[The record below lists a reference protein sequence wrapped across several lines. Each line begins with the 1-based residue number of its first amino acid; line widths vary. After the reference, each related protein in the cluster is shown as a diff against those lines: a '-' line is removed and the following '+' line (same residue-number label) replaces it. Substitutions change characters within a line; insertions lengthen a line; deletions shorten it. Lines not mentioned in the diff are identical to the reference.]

1 MIGFVGK
8 AWGRKLNI
16 VLHKKVL
23 LKKGQCL
30 LGVLLFVLLASPVW
44 AFERFVVQ
52 DIQVVGLQRISLG
65 TTFNYLPIKVGESLN
80 NTKASAVIQ
89 ALYKT
94 GFFEDVQLTREGDVL
109 TIHVEERPSIAK
121 IEVFG
126 NEELDTEDLNTAL
139 KTIGLT
145 EGRIFNRSLLDQ
157 IEQELHQQYFSLGK
171 YGVKIETKLEQL
183 ERNRVDVTIDIDEGD
198 AAKIKQIN
206 IIGSHKFDEMKLL
219 DKFELSTPTMWS
231 GISGSGK
238 YSKQELL
245 GDLEKLRSYY
255 LDRGYLHFSIDS
267 TQVSITPDK
276 RDVYISINVTE
287 GEQYTVSEVKISG
300 DLVVPEEDLRK
311 LLSVKSG
318 DIFSRRA
325 IADSSNKLSERL
337 GIDGY
342 AFANVNSVPDI
353 DEENRTIALNFF
365 VAPGHRV
372 YVRRV
377 NITGNTKTR
386 DSVVRREVRQMEGG
400 WLSSPLVERS
410 KIRLQKLGFF
420 DSVNV
425 ETPAV
430 AGTKDQVDLNF
441 DVTEGSTGNFTA
453 GLGYGDTQG
462 LLFNLSVT
470 LNNFLGTGKRVSTEI
485 NNSRVNTI
493 YRVNYTNPYYTQ
505 DGISRGFSAY
515 SRSTNARNANLVNFS
530 TDTYGGSMNFGF
542 PISEYNR
549 ASWSL
554 GFENTNLTIN
564 ELTAP
569 ASYVDWVTDNG
580 DSYNSFT
587 TTVSWSHDSRNRAIF
602 PDSGYYSLLSADI
615 AVPGGDLEYYKLSV
629 RQKYY
634 IRLAKDTSL
643 FIGADLGYGAGY
655 GDTSTLPFY
664 KNYYAGGGRSV
675 RGYRGNTLGPHDPVT
690 DLPLGGPIK
699 IVTHLEMFFPS
710 PFAETARSFRLSTFI
725 DAGNVFVSEADI
737 QSEGLRASYGV
748 SAIWLTP
755 VGALTFNWGWAINAK
770 ATDRTEIFQFSIG
783 SPF

>member
-1 MIGFVGK
+1 MK
-8 AWGRKLNI
+8 I
-16 VLHKKVL
+16 VLRKKFLRLLSAVLFAVL
-23 LKKGQCL
+23 LTP
-30 LGVLLFVLLASPVW
+30 AW
-44 AFERFVVQ
+44 AFDQFVVQ
-52 DIQVVGLQRISLG
+52 DIKVVGLQRISLG
-65 TTFNYLPIKVGESLN
+65 TTFNYLPIKVGESLDDA
-80 NTKASAVIQ
+80 KAGAVIQ

-94 GFFEDVQLTREGDVL
+94 GFFEDVQLTRQGDVL

-121 IEVFG
+121 IKVFG
-126 NEELDTEDLNTAL
+126 NEELDTEELNTAL

-171 YGVKIETKLEQL
+171 YGVKIEAKLKKL
-183 ERNRVDVTIDIDEGD
+183 ERNRVDITIDIDEGD

-206 IIGSHKFDEMKLL
+206 IIGSHKFDEAKLL

-255 LDRGYLHFSIDS
+255 LDRGYLHFAIDS

-276 RDVYISINVTE
+276 RDVFINVNVTE
-287 GEQYTVSEVKISG
+287 GEQYTITDVKVSG
-300 DLVVPEEDLRK
+300 NMVVPEEELRK
-311 LLSVKSG
+311 LLTVHTG
-318 DIFSRRA
+318 DIFSRRSVA
-325 IADSSNKLSERL
+325 ESGNKISERL

-342 AFANVNSVPDI
+342 AFANVSSVPDI
-353 DEENRTIALNFF
+353 DEKNRTIALNFY
-365 VAPGHRV
+365 VDPGHRV
-372 YVRRV
+372 YVRRI

-386 DSVVRREVRQMEGG
+386 DGVVRREVRQMEGG

-420 DSVNV
+420 DTVNV

-430 AGTKDQVDLNF
+430 PGTKDQVDLNF
-441 DVTEGSTGNFTA
+441 DVAEGSTGNFTA

-470 LNNFLGTGKRVSTEI
+470 LNNFLGTGKRISTEV
-485 NNSRVNTI
+485 NNSKVNTV
-493 YRVNYTNPYYTQ
+493 YRVSYTNPYYTPE
-505 DGISRGFSAY
+505 GISRGFSVH
-515 SRSTNARNANLVNFS
+515 SESTDGSQANLANFS
-530 TDTYGGSMNFGF
+530 TNSYGANVNYGF

-554 GFENTNLTIN
+554 GFDNTDLTIN
-564 ELTAP
+564 TLTAP
-569 ASYVDWVTDNG
+569 ASYSKWVAENG
-580 DSYNSFT
+580 SNFNTYST
-587 TTVSWSHDSRNRAIF
+587 TLSWSHDTRNRAIF
-602 PDSGYYSLLSADI
+602 PDSGYYSLLSADV
-615 AVPGGDLEYYKLSV
+615 ALPGGDLEYYKLSV

-634 IRLAKDTSL
+634 IPLAKGTSL
-643 FIGADLGYGAGY
+643 FLGADLGHGASY
-655 GDTSTLPFY
+655 GDTTRLPFY

-675 RGYRGNTLGPHDPVT
+675 RGFRGNSLGPHDSVT
-690 DLPLGGPIK
+690 NDPIGGTTK
-699 IVTHLEMFFPS
+699 VVTHLELFFPS
-710 PFAETARSFRLSTFI
+710 PFAETEHSFRLSAFV
-725 DAGNVFVSEADI
+725 DSGNVFDAGKDI
-737 QSEGLRASYGV
+737 SINELRSSYGI

-770 ATDRTEIFQFSIG
+770 PADETEVFQFSIG
-783 SPF
+783 APF